1 MPTCETLEVVNACH
15 RVRRRLTTAAGRI
28 QESSMIKQPAASTLA
43 LACLVGMLTAPA
55 WALSLAATNPPQPLP
70 DGAANYPE
78 PVPLENWSGRESKG
92 SAALVP
98 LMAADMQAS
107 QASTADMPADAAGGT
122 PGKSIDDLAFV
133 KQAAE
138 SGRKEISSARNA
150 LPQLKKPELK
160 RLAEMLVNDHGNAN
174 ARLAKIA
181 ESKGWP
187 VVAATPASEP
197 ASAGTASGDFDARWT
212 AEMIAGH
219 ERSVALYRAQAQA
232 GEDPDLRRYA
242 RDMLP
247 TIEHHLEELRSLQ
260 K

>member
-1 MPTCETLEVVNACH
+1 MNQKH
-15 RVRRRLTTAAGRI
+15 
-28 QESSMIKQPAASTLA
+28 AASSLA
-43 LACLVGMLTAPA
+43 LACLVVLAAPA
-55 WALSLAATNPPQPLP
+55 GAASLAATSPAQPLP
-70 DGAANYPE
+70 DGDARASRPM
-78 PVPLENWSGRESKG
+78 PLETWTAGTTHG

-107 QASTADMPADAAGGT
+107 RASTFDAPADAAGGT
-122 PGKSIDDLAFV
+122 PGKSMDDMTFV
-133 KQAAE
+133 KQASE
-138 SGRKEISSARNA
+138 SGRKEMSSARSA

-174 ARLAKIA
+174 ARLAKLA

-187 VVAATPASEP
+187 VAAAAATPPEPP
-197 ASAGTASGDFDARWT
+197 ASGTASGDFDARWT

-242 RDMLP
+242 RDTLP